1 MVEFRNT
8 APKLPVSERT
18 DKEIVEALCIALREV
33 GVSNAGLP
41 DGERIRERIKT
52 AQEIYKEIVKRDINV
67 TRRIKKLSKETKWP
81 MARLLDE
88 TIRFP
93 DTIPYLI
100 ENPKL
105 VCRECLKNTY
115 ARNAAL
121 GLCNDCLK
129 KGIELIESGSED
141 IRVLTCSTCS
151 KKEREYYVYDGE
163 ADRSYCLE
171 CLKKERA
178 RRERESKRD

>member
-8 APKLPVSERT
+8 PQKPPVYERT
-18 DKEIVEALCIALREV
+18 DKEIVEALCVALREI

-81 MARLLDE
+81 MSRLLDE
-88 TIRFP
+88 TIKFP
-93 DTIPYLI
+93 EMVPYLAN
-100 ENPKL
+100 NPKL
-105 VCRECLKNTY
+105 VCRECRENTF
-115 ARNAAL
+115 ARSALL
-121 GLCNDCLK
+121 GLCDDCLD
-129 KGIELIESGSED
+129 KGIELIESDSKD

-151 KKEREYYVYDGE
+151 KKEREFYVYDGE
-163 ADRSYCLE
+163 ADRNYCLE
-171 CLKKERA
+171 CLKKERD